1 MNKLEIIGEGLKDL
15 FDKLEENKETSF
27 ATDDKNNAPIFV
39 AMADDK
45 ESGKT
50 LFFDAYDRDLL
61 SYYDYV
67 GALVHMLNASCA
79 QKEENGEISLSA
91 HALLEA
97 IINFTVMWCID
108 NPENQKRFDD
118 CMKFYLDKQSKDSE
132 A

>member
-27 ATDDKNNAPIFV
+27 ATGDINNAPVFV
-39 AMADDK
+39 AMANDK

-50 LFFDAYDRDLL
+50 LFFDAYDRNLL

-67 GALVHMLNASCA
+67 RALVHMLNTSCA

-91 HALLEA
+91 HALLES
-97 IINFTVMWCID
+97 IINFAAMWCVD
-108 NPENQKRFDD
+108 NPENKEKFDN
-118 CMKFYLDKQSKDSE
+118 CIKFYLDKQSKDSK